1 MQQGAPYQIEIAR
14 AVFDSAIKLLIALS
28 TISHGIER
36 SELLLEMRRL
46 PDTKVTEKRE
56 MTVRNYT
63 RSHRRRYEP
72 IIDGLPEQMHYVD
85 TGCEVAMSC
94 LACPLPRCKFD
105 DPAWYQAYRRQG
117 RDIEV
122 LDACRTEGLSVTLQ
136 GKPEDCA

>member
-1 MQQGAPYQIEIAR
+1 MPQLAPYQIEIAR
-14 AVFDSAIKLLIALS
+14 AVFDSVINNPGLIL
-28 TISHGIER
+28 
-36 SELLLEMRRL
+36 
-46 PDTKVTEKRE
+46 VTEKRE

-122 LDACRTEGLSVTLQ
+122 LDACRREGLSILEVAKRFKVSPRTVHRALRRIERPV
-136 GKPEDCA
+136 GIAGAS